1 MSIRHYSDYI
11 NVPADYKANMTREVI
26 NETPDTWLDFYPHIK
41 YVDFLNTLITTING
55 GSKSIWLTGNYGTGK
70 SNASLVAQKLFM
82 DDEKRVNRWFN
93 ECKSKIENCETLKK
107 NLFAR
112 RHEGTLVV
120 YDYNSAGV
128 GANEDFLVRLERSI
142 VSALNERGMVVPP
155 KSNLD
160 AVVERLREEGE
171 LFFAARDEI
180 QSELQ
185 YLRPEIKNAKQLIK
199 ELTKEQKGTDAPN
212 DLLGDVQKV
221 LHKRSIFLDISVPNF
236 KKWIEDILLANNYS
250 RIVYIFDEFHPFI
263 EAHKE
268 NLKTFE
274 DVAENPGLSNFY
286 FLPVTHMTMEAYFGE
301 SSSSA
306 KKSNDRFYFRNLQ
319 MPNDTAFQLAASAMK
334 PVQGNEEE
342 WKREKEILWES
353 VKDISSTYFTSDQT
367 DAGYVSRE
375 SFFNILPI
383 HPMTAFLLKFLS
395 ESARSNQ
402 RSIFEYLKGSA
413 DGQEFQDFIREGGPE
428 IESKQFLTAD
438 YLWKYFMERDDLGQ
452 SKEILAIRAEFE
464 RIKNREFQNK
474 EDDDEDIRVLK
485 AVLLFCLL
493 SRLNPDGHE
502 RLRPTITNIKLSF
515 KGDGAIVNVDSV
527 IRSLAEK
534 HCFSVSG
541 DNIELY
547 ATSVGNADLQ
557 KKKSEYEDSFYD
569 LLHTKTEEKLKEH
582 KRGDFSCFSASRF
595 DLRVS
600 DVKHTTLTYLP
611 AQTREKYSSGQN
623 KDTGAVCLWFVVVKN
638 KKEQTMVRESVEKIL
653 NQLRDHRIIFFTFP
667 NLTFCDNNTNLWED
681 YIEQFAKYSLE
692 NDSTAKEQCKNAYER
707 IESEWFSR
715 LKSANTPLRAYY
727 ISNNNMVENDTYWSN
742 FRDIITDYV
751 RITLPFCLDLLTS
764 QKTVFDNKG
773 LKAWASAGIQYD
785 AASGQFKQLVESF
798 KKQNITADEDWF
810 AANPMHP
817 IVKIRALLYKNID
830 ATVGAGGQ
838 FSLRKAYI
846 ELQRAPYGMKWNAL
860 SSFVLG
866 VALRS
871 ILDRGYQWDNLQKTG
886 VLDAD
891 ILASIIESV
900 VKDDGQNRIKGEQLI
915 CKLSR
920 EEKTF
925 IENASKMFGITYSTP
940 DDRVEDSLLRIQ
952 NRLEEVSNRV
962 PLWMLPEYIYSVD
975 EPLADQIKKV
985 VDNICKAC
993 SISSKSGK
1001 TDDRINAVKEV
1012 GKIIQDNNRIVDVV
1026 ASYIK
1031 PENFVTAFNMYVD
1044 SKSPIIVELAA
1055 EVGDV
1060 SHEYCNSIKRRAVET
1075 SSYLWK
1081 ETDIS
1086 EEISATECEYE
1097 VIKMLKPIIG
1107 FNDFRTYKAVME
1119 SLIGAIKSVNK
1130 LPKALITTAYPTLLD
1145 LLTAIDNNSNVRDIK
1160 DSLEGNSDIIKGLFF
1175 DGKKTLS
1182 IAILKDRL
1190 QGIKISDSV
1199 LRHVYNNLPAGY
1211 SQDENSFLEVV
1222 TSKIESNAKESV
1234 SGNIMEQWKR
1244 LTNSESPYKWSLDNG
1259 IPARFALFSDEA
1271 ELIVQTVEFPFNFS
1285 SEKLGDVLN
1294 KMMCLEPTTIG
1305 NSQKRFIEHIV
1316 PQRFSKFNISLVPL
1330 LDYLKGK
1337 YGSEPNKWPDK
1348 PDISDFIKTQYK
1360 GEFAPQVTEKLKS
1373 KPAEEI
1379 KKRLLILARDN
1390 PELGLLF
1397 WEW

>member
-1 MSIRHYSDYI
+1 MSIRHYSDYF
-11 NVPADYKANMTREVI
+11 NVPADYKANMTREAI
-26 NETPDTWLDFYPHIK
+26 NETPETWLEFCPHVK
-41 YVDFLNTLITTING
+41 YVGFLETLIETING

-70 SNASLVAQKLFM
+70 SNASLVVQKLFM
-82 DDEKRVNRWFN
+82 DDEVRVNCWFDKF
-93 ECKSKIENCETLKK
+93 KSKIENCEAIKK
-107 NLFAR
+107 KLFAR
-112 RHEGTLVV
+112 RREGTLVV

-142 VSALNERGMVVPP
+142 VSALNEREMIVPP
-155 KSNLD
+155 KANLY
-160 AVVERLREEGE
+160 VVIERLREEGK
-171 LFFAARDEI
+171 LFFTARDEI

-185 YLRPEIKNAKQLIK
+185 YLRPEIKNIESLIK
-199 ELTKEQKGTDAPN
+199 ELTKEQEEIDAPN

-236 KKWIEDILLANNYS
+236 KKWISEILVANEIS

-263 EAHKE
+263 EAHTE

-274 DVAENPGLSNFY
+274 DVAENPGLSKFY

-301 SSSSA
+301 SSSNA

-334 PVQGNEEE
+334 PVQENEEE

-452 SKEILAIRAEFE
+452 SKEILDIRAEFE

-557 KKKSEYEDSFYD
+557 KKKIEYADSFYD
-569 LLHTKTEEKLKEH
+569 LLHDKMEEKLKEH
-582 KRGDFSCFSASRF
+582 KKGDFACFSSNRF
-595 DLRVS
+595 DVRVS

-623 KDTGAVCLWFVVVKN
+623 KDTGTVCLWFVLVKN
-638 KKEQTMVRESVEKIL
+638 KKEQTMVRESVEKVL
-653 NQLRDHRIIFFTFP
+653 KQLRDHRIIFFTFP
-667 NLTFCDNNTNLWED
+667 NLTFCDNNTNLWDE
-681 YIEQFAKYSLE
+681 YVEHFAKYTLE
-692 NDSTAKEQCKNAYER
+692 NDSTAKGQCKNAFER
-707 IESEWFSR
+707 IENEWFSR
-715 LKSANTPLRAYY
+715 LKSTNTLLRAYY
-727 ISNNNMVENDTYWSN
+727 IYNNNMVENDINWSN
-742 FRDIITDYV
+742 FRDTIADYIS
-751 RITLPFCLDLLTS
+751 ITLPYCLDRLTS
-764 QKTVFDNKG
+764 QKTVFDNKA
-773 LKAWASAGIQYD
+773 LKAWATAGIQYD
-785 AASGQFKQLVESF
+785 AATGQFKQLVESF
-798 KKQNITADEDWF
+798 KKQGITADEDWF
-810 AANPMHP
+810 AANPEHS
-817 IVKIRALLYKNID
+817 IVKIRELLYKNID
-830 ATVGAGGQ
+830 ATVGEGGQ

-886 VLDAD
+886 VLDAEV
-891 ILASIIESV
+891 LAAIIESV

-925 IENASKMFGITYSTP
+925 IENANKMFGISYSVS

-952 NRLEEVSNRV
+952 NRLEDVSNRV

-985 VDNICKAC
+985 IDNICMAC

-1001 TDDRINAVKEV
+1001 TDDRVNAVKEV
-1012 GKIIQDNNRIVDVV
+1012 GKIIQENSRIVDIFER
-1026 ASYIK
+1026 YIK

-1044 SKSPIIVELAA
+1044 HKSPAMVELAA

-1060 SHEYCNSIKRRAVET
+1060 SHEYCNSIKKRAVET

-1086 EEISATECEYE
+1086 EEISATECEYQ
-1097 VIKMLKPIIG
+1097 VIKILKPIIG

-1119 SLIGAIKSVNK
+1119 SLTGAIKSVNK
-1130 LPKALITTAYPTLLD
+1130 LPKALIISAYPTLLD
-1145 LLTAIDNNSNVRDIK
+1145 LLTAIDNNGNVRDIK
-1160 DSLEGNSDIIKGLFF
+1160 DSLEGNSDIIKSLFF

-1182 IAILKDRL
+1182 LAILKDRL
-1190 QGIKISDSV
+1190 PGIEIPDSD
-1199 LRHVYNNLPAGY
+1199 LRRIYNDLTAGY
-1211 SQDENSFLEVV
+1211 LQDENIFLDAVML
-1222 TSKIESNAKESV
+1222 KIESNAKESV
-1234 SGNIMEQWKR
+1234 SGNIREQWKR

-1259 IPARFALFSDEA
+1259 IPAKYALFSDDA
-1271 ELIVQTVEFPFNFS
+1271 ELIVQTVEFSFNFS
-1285 SEKLGDVLN
+1285 SEKLEDIFN
-1294 KMMCLEPTTIG
+1294 IMTCLEPITIDD
-1305 NSQKRFIEHIV
+1305 SQKRFIEHIV
-1316 PQRFSKFNISLVPL
+1316 PQRFSKFNIGLASLL
-1330 LDYLKGK
+1330 EYLKMK
-1337 YGSEPNKWPDK
+1337 YGTDPNKWSDK
-1348 PDISDFIKTQYK
+1348 PDISDFVKSQYK

>member
-11 NVPADYKANMTREVI
+11 NVPADFKANMTREAI
-26 NETPDTWLDFYPHIK
+26 NETPETWLEFYPHVK
-41 YVDFLNTLITTING
+41 YVAFLETLIETING
-55 GSKSIWLTGNYGTGK
+55 GSKSIWFTGNYGTGK
-70 SNASLVAQKLFM
+70 SNASLVVQKLFM
-82 DDEKRVNRWFN
+82 DDEVRVNRWFD
-93 ECKSKIENCETLKK
+93 KFKDKIENCETIKK
-107 NLFAR
+107 KLFAR
-112 RHEGTLVV
+112 RREGTLVV
-120 YDYNSAGV
+120 YDYNSAGI

-142 VSALNERGMVVPP
+142 VSALNEREMIVPP
-155 KSNLD
+155 KANLD
-160 AVVERLREEGE
+160 VVIERLREEDK
-171 LFFAARDEI
+171 LFFTARDEI

-185 YLRPEIKNAKQLIK
+185 YLRPEIKNIELLIK
-199 ELTKEQKGTDAPN
+199 ELTKEQEETDAPN

-221 LHKRSIFLDISVPNF
+221 LHKRSIFLNISVPNF
-236 KKWIEDILLANNYS
+236 KKWISKILVANEIS

-274 DVAENPGLSNFY
+274 DVAENPGLSKFY

-334 PVQGNEEE
+334 PIHGNEEE
-342 WKREKEILWES
+342 WEREKEILWES

-557 KKKSEYEDSFYD
+557 KKKSEYADSFYD

-582 KRGDFSCFSASRF
+582 KKGDFSCFSVSRF
-595 DLRVS
+595 DVRVS

-623 KDTGAVCLWFVVVKN
+623 KDTGTVCLWFVLVKN

-667 NLTFCDNNTNLWED
+667 NLTFCDNNTNLWDD
-681 YIEQFAKYSLE
+681 YVEQFAKYTLE
-692 NDSTAKEQCKNAYER
+692 NDSTAKGQCKNAFER
-707 IESEWFSR
+707 IENEWFSR
-715 LKSANTPLRAYY
+715 LKSTNTLLRAYY
-727 ISNNNMVENDTYWSN
+727 IFNNNMVENDIYWSN
-742 FRDIITDYV
+742 FRNIITDYV
-751 RITLPFCLDLLTS
+751 GITLPYCLDLLTS

-773 LKAWASAGIQYD
+773 LKAWATAGIQYD

-798 KKQNITADEDWF
+798 KKQSITADEDWF
-810 AANPMHP
+810 AANPKHP
-817 IVKIRALLYKNID
+817 IVKIRELLYKNID

-886 VLDAD
+886 VLDAEV
-891 ILASIIESV
+891 LAAIIESV

-925 IENASKMFGITYSTP
+925 IENATKMFGIPYSTP

-952 NRLEEVSNRV
+952 NRLEDVSNRV
-962 PLWMLPEYIYSVD
+962 PLWMLPEYICSVD
-975 EPLADQIKKV
+975 EPLVDQIKKV
-985 VDNICKAC
+985 VDNICMAC

-1001 TDDRINAVKEV
+1001 TDDRINAVKEI
-1012 GKIIQDNNRIVDVV
+1012 GKIIQEDDRIVDAVEG
-1026 ASYIK
+1026 YIK

-1044 SKSPIIVELAA
+1044 SKSPTIVELAA

-1060 SHEYCNSIKRRAVET
+1060 SHEYCNSIKKRAVET

-1086 EEISATECEYE
+1086 EEILATECEYQ
-1097 VIKMLKPIIG
+1097 VIKILKPIIG
-1107 FNDFRTYKAVME
+1107 FNGFRTYKAVME
-1119 SLIGAIKSVNK
+1119 SLTGAIKSVNK
-1130 LPKALITTAYPTLLD
+1130 LPKALIIAAYPTLLA
-1145 LLTAIDNNSNVRDIK
+1145 LLTAIDNNGNVRDIK
-1160 DSLEGNSDIIKGLFF
+1160 DSLESNSDIIKRLFF

-1182 IAILKDRL
+1182 LAILKDRL
-1190 QGIKISDSV
+1190 QEIKISDSD
-1199 LRHVYNNLPAGY
+1199 LRRIYNNLTAGY
-1211 SQDENSFLEVV
+1211 SLDENKFLEAVMA
-1222 TSKIESNAKESV
+1222 KIEGDAKESV
-1234 SGNIMEQWKR
+1234 SRNIMEQWKR

-1259 IPARFALFSDEA
+1259 IPARFALFSDVA

-1285 SEKLGDVLN
+1285 SEKLEDVLN
-1294 KMMCLEPTTIG
+1294 IMKCLEPATIED
-1305 NSQKRFIEHIV
+1305 SQKRFIEHIV
-1316 PQRFSKFNISLVPL
+1316 PQRFSKFNIGLASLL
-1330 LDYLKGK
+1330 EYLKRE
-1337 YGSEPNKWPDK
+1337 YGTEPNKWSDK
-1348 PDISDFIKTQYK
+1348 PDISDFIKSQYK

-1379 KKRLLILARDN
+1379 KKRLLVLASDN